1 MERQHMKK
9 TPKDKDFSRAE
20 KKTTTIDKTESLK
33 LVEVVTFLQDNLVR
47 TKRLM
52 WCQVVFT
59 GALAIV
65 FFITYFLLL
74 SKPPSTSNVAVP
86 DQKFTGRLL
95 STSDTIIASNAPQTQ
110 QPTRS
115 INIPEWEEV
124 QGLLNQVRKAQLEKD
139 INLFLSAYS
148 PNFPNL
154 PEKKE
159 SLLRTW
165 QKYTYLDM
173 DFNIENIQKKSAHT
187 IIAKVVWDITLEEVH
202 SKKKV
207 NLVKDYIINFSD
219 VSGKRQIQEVT
230 EGKKS
235 TRGSRS
241 GLNQRLL

>member
-9 TPKDKDFSRAE
+9 TPKDKDSLRA
-20 KKTTTIDKTESLK
+20 KKETTTVDKTESLK
-33 LVEVVTFLQDNLVR
+33 LVEVVTFLQDNLVK

-74 SKPPSTSNVAVP
+74 SKSPSTSNVAAP
-86 DQKFTGRLL
+86 DQKFTGKLL
-95 STSDTIIASNAPQTQ
+95 STSENTIASNVSQAQ
-110 QPTRS
+110 QPIRS

-124 QGLLNQVRKAQLEKD
+124 QGLLDQVRKAQLEKD
-139 INLFLSAYS
+139 INLFLGAYS
-148 PNFPNL
+148 PSFLNL
-154 PEKKE
+154 SEKKE
-159 SLLRTW
+159 NLLKSW
-165 QKYTYLDM
+165 QKYNYLDM
-173 DFNIENIQKKSAHT
+173 DFNIENIQKKNAHT

-202 SKKKV
+202 SKKRV

-241 GLNQRLL
+241 ALNQRLL